1 MTETAGYQPA
11 GSVTA
16 GPRRGDWLSFS
27 PDSLLSSLRTKQD
40 TVFGFSFGSYSQF
53 LTKCLTEASYEQG

>member
-40 TVFGFSFGSYSQF
+40 TVFGFSFESYSQF
-53 LTKCLTEASYEQG
+53 LTKCL